1 MRRLFGA
8 GLLLASLGSGRAALA
23 LEVETLRE
31 SGPIDKR
38 FNIAVLGDGYRS
50 QDQAKLTS
58 DATSIISYL
67 FGVSPLQQYAGF
79 VNVKLIHVISNDNG
93 GDNGAYGADR
103 DTVLGARFNCNNIDR
118 LLCVDGGTA
127 QTLAAQDVPEFNYA
141 VVIVNDTTYGG
152 SGGNVPVSSSNSE
165 SFEVMSHEIAHSLAD
180 LADEYSY
187 AGGIGP
193 CDQQNDCREANVTVR
208 NQRDQIKWRSW
219 ILDGTPVPTTPQNQ
233 YPNAIGLFEG
243 ARYQETGTYRP
254 HFSCKMKDLG
264 KEFCS
269 VCSEQFVRSF
279 WQFDNIQM
287 IEATAPALDV
297 QSGDCEPIELKVTTP
312 PITPSTYRYT
322 WTVDGQALPDMADP
336 VQLSPGALMQG
347 SHTVELLVEDT
358 TTLVRDDPESLLE
371 DEYSWSISVAR
382 SDCPAVVGG
391 TAGAAGAGG
400 GGAGGLAGMAGAAMG
415 GIGGADAGAGGTAGG
430 GAGGLPNGAAGS
442 VMGAAVS
449 PAPPPRDASGCGCSI
464 PGDRS
469 PPGPALALLAA
480 LAAAFGRRQ
489 VRRKTAARLASESA
503 RERDSRTSTLPPSR

>member
-233 YPNAIGLFEG
+233 
-243 ARYQETGTYRP
+243 
-254 HFSCKMKDLG
+254 
-264 KEFCS
+264 
-269 VCSEQFVRSF
+269 
-279 WQFDNIQM
+279 
-287 IEATAPALDV
+287 
-297 QSGDCEPIELKVTTP
+297 
-312 PITPSTYRYT
+312 
-322 WTVDGQALPDMADP
+322 
-336 VQLSPGALMQG
+336 
-347 SHTVELLVEDT
+347 
-358 TTLVRDDPESLLE
+358 
-371 DEYSWSISVAR
+371 
-382 SDCPAVVGG
+382 
-391 TAGAAGAGG
+391 
-400 GGAGGLAGMAGAAMG
+400 
-415 GIGGADAGAGGTAGG
+415 
-430 GAGGLPNGAAGS
+430 
-442 VMGAAVS
+442 
-449 PAPPPRDASGCGCSI
+449 
-464 PGDRS
+464 
-469 PPGPALALLAA
+469 
-480 LAAAFGRRQ
+480 
-489 VRRKTAARLASESA
+489 
-503 RERDSRTSTLPPSR
+503 